1 VRLMVVNI
9 SKDVDYTAIVVG
21 SGYPQF
27 VTIHRYGI
35 PHDDLEMDYTTQVG
49 YAGAPIFAAGSRAF
63 NARFNRYSISV
74 IEF

>member
-1 VRLMVVNI
+1 MVVNI
-9 SKDVDYTAIVVG
+9 SKDKDYTAQVFG
-21 SGYPQF
+21 TWYPQF

-35 PHDDLEMDYTTQVG
+35 PHDNMQMDYTTQVG
-49 YAGAPIFAAGSRAF
+49 YGGAPVFTSSQRAF